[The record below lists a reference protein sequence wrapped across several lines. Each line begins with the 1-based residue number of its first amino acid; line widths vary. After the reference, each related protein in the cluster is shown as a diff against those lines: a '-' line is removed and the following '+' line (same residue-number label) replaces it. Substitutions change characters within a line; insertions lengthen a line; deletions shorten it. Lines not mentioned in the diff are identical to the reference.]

1 MASDAT
7 LMPLHVEQGAWPA
20 ASGQI
25 AITPEAAHR
34 LGVKIGG
41 RIFLEPSA
49 DSSVKGNFPV
59 TVVGLTDDPDGAYS
73 YSAGAAVMSND
84 DFYTVT
90 GFGQHLDEM
99 AVTSIYLS
107 VSTEGRSKAQVDATV
122 AQVKKALPTGFTVN
136 TRQKAADE
144 AIKQIGNGQNV
155 ITTFLLVFGVIALL
169 VAALVIANT
178 FQVLVAQRRR
188 TLALLR
194 TIGAKKGQ
202 LYRSVLL
209 EATFLG
215 AVSSALGIVLA
226 VVLMEVLSLLHIQG
240 LAGGDFVVTLDWRVI
255 VIPLIFGVVMTILAS
270 LGSARMATSVTPLEA
285 LQPIEL
291 SSAKRGGVVRGLLS
305 LVGIIGGG
313 ALVAMALVGTHA
325 AGAGS
330 DVSESDFTMNLAM
343 AVGGGALLFLGL
355 VVSALW
361 WMPLLMR
368 GAGALVSACGPS
380 AKIAAANVQK
390 NPRRVAATGAALLVG
405 VTLVTAISTG
415 AASAKQTLADTLSHN
430 YAVDVQVSGASL
442 NEAALGKVRKVE
454 GVKSAALL
462 RTAAA
467 SMPVQGKK
475 DSLEVGMVGITTAQ
489 RKSLV
494 RADVST
500 PATAG
505 IVVMNKTLP
514 NGKANPYKNGDTVT
528 FTAEAAKSTR
538 TVDLTVVLKDFMPVT
553 QTQVT
558 AFVEPNVVDSL
569 AEHGV
574 ETTMDIWAQV
584 GEGTSAIQLVSDVQD
599 AVSTYPGATVSGPF
613 AEREMWE
620 TSINVVMAVLI
631 GLLAVSVIIALI
643 GVANT
648 LSLSVIERTRESATL
663 RAIGMTKRQL
673 RTSLGV
679 EALIIAVVAGIVGL
693 VLGVGFGWLGSTV
706 ILSTIGTVSFQIDW
720 AMCAAVMVIAIAA
733 ALVSS
738 IAPAR
743 RAVKTSPVVAL
754 AEA

>member
-1 MASDAT
+1 
-7 LMPLHVEQGAWPA
+7 
-20 ASGQI
+20 
-25 AITPEAAHR
+25 
-34 LGVKIGG
+34 
-41 RIFLEPSA
+41 
-49 DSSVKGNFPV
+49 
-59 TVVGLTDDPDGAYS
+59 
-73 YSAGAAVMSND
+73 
-84 DFYTVT
+84 
-90 GFGQHLDEM
+90 
-99 AVTSIYLS
+99 
-107 VSTEGRSKAQVDATV
+107 
-122 AQVKKALPTGFTVN
+122 
-136 TRQKAADE
+136 
-144 AIKQIGNGQNV
+144 
-155 ITTFLLVFGVIALL
+155 
-169 VAALVIANT
+169 
-178 FQVLVAQRRR
+178 
-188 TLALLR
+188 
-194 TIGAKKGQ
+194 
-202 LYRSVLL
+202 
-209 EATFLG
+209 
-215 AVSSALGIVLA
+215 
-226 VVLMEVLSLLHIQG
+226 
-240 LAGGDFVVTLDWRVI
+240 
-255 VIPLIFGVVMTILAS
+255 
-270 LGSARMATSVTPLEA
+270 
-285 LQPIEL
+285 
-291 SSAKRGGVVRGLLS
+291 
-305 LVGIIGGG
+305 
-313 ALVAMALVGTHA
+313 
-325 AGAGS
+325 
-330 DVSESDFTMNLAM
+330 MNLAM

-467 SMPVQGKK
+467 SMSIQGKK
-475 DSLEVGMVGITTAQ
+475 DSIEVGMVGITTAQ

-514 NGKANPYKNGDTVT
+514 SGKANPYKNGDTVT

-720 AMCAAVMVIAIAA
+720 VMCAAVMVIAIAA